1 MKRLSTLLVAAF
13 AGVCLAFTL
22 TPPSAAQV
30 QTPSVAD
37 FWAQPDFFR
46 PAISPSG
53 RYLAYVK
60 REGDEEYIVT
70 LDLNAAGGDM
80 KSVPV
85 GKVQINSLDWL
96 TDERLLVNFI
106 GYYGR
111 RSNKPI
117 AWGEIRDR
125 AEDGEILWRTVKSQ
139 STSAVMNRDGS
150 KPVTLFDRDPLRS
163 QRRFNA
169 TLVYDLPSD
178 PKNIIMQ
185 GPDEG
190 ELHLFKVNVGNGKAR
205 RIARGNEDTGA
216 WFVDRNGEAVLRWD
230 FKFNGQIIH
239 SYAKRTG
246 SDGDERWVRVKIGP
260 TDTIANN
267 GGEAFTPRAPSD
279 QPNKYYVTARPEGTK
294 TVSLYLYDY
303 TTDEYGEPVR
313 SDPNIDIADVDF
325 NRQTT
330 ALKSVTYS
338 GAKPMTEF
346 LDENTQAHMDGLQQY
361 FGPKAVITA
370 YESDISEQKWL
381 LSVVIPTEGT
391 TYVLYDKATQSPIEL
406 GNPNGAIR
414 GKGLADME
422 IINYTGR
429 DGMELVGYLSRPAGA
444 QPGDKPP
451 LIVMPHGGP
460 EARDEY
466 GWDIITQSLASAG
479 YQVFQPQ
486 FRGSSGYGLDFADA
500 GRRQWGKAMQYDVD
514 DGFDHLVAEGYADA
528 DRACLMGFSY
538 GGYAAF
544 AGATLTPT
552 KYQCYLA
559 GAGVSDLPRM
569 LRWVRDDL
577 GVIDLGQP
585 IPGSDSYAF
594 RYWTKHIGDL
604 IEDEEDM
611 IAHSPARLADRIVR
625 PMFIFHG
632 EYDRTVPIEQSR
644 IMMTAMDRAGKPYE
658 WHEMEQTAHSYG
670 NNVTRSVET
679 LEKVLAFLDKHLPVA
694 E

>member
-1 MKRLSTLLVAAF
+1 MKRLSTLFVAAI
-13 AGVCLAFTL
+13 AGISLAFTA
-22 TPPSAAQV
+22 TPIAAAQAP
-30 QTPSVAD
+30 TPTVED
-37 FWAQPDFFR
+37 FWAQNDFFQ
-46 PAISPSG
+46 PALSPNGQFLS
-53 RYLAYVK
+53 YIL
-60 REGDEEYIVT
+60 REGDDQYVVT
-70 LDLNAAGGDM
+70 MDLSAEGGDV
-80 KSVPV
+80 KSIPV
-85 GKVQINSLDWL
+85 GKVQVNSLDWL
-96 TDERLLVNFI
+96 TDDRLLVRFI

-117 AWGEIRDR
+117 AWGEVRDR
-125 AEDGEILWRTVKSQ
+125 AEAGEILWRSVKSQ

-150 KPVTLFDRDPLRS
+150 KPVTLFDKSPLRS

-178 PKNIIMQ
+178 PKHIIMQ
-185 GPDEG
+185 APDEG
-190 ELHLFKVNVGNGKAR
+190 KTHLFKVNISNGKVQ

-216 WFVDRNGEAVLRWD
+216 WFVDRDGDAVLRWD
-230 FKFNGQIIH
+230 FKFNGRIIH
-239 SYAKRTG
+239 SYAKRTNAEG
-246 SDGDERWVRVKIGP
+246 EERWVRVKVGP

-313 SDPNIDIADVDF
+313 SDPNIDIDTVRF
-325 NRQTT
+325 NRTTT
-330 ALKSVTYS
+330 ALQSVTYS
-338 GAKPMTEF
+338 GAKRITEF

-361 FGPKAVITA
+361 FGPKADISA
-370 YESDISEQKWL
+370 YESDTDEQKWL
-381 LSVVIPTEGT
+381 LSVVIPNEGT

-406 GNPNGAIR
+406 GNPNGAIK
-414 GKGLADME
+414 GKALADMD
-422 IINYTGR
+422 IISYTAR
-429 DGMELVGYLSRPAGA
+429 DGMELVGYLTRPAGA

-466 GWDIITQSLASAG
+466 GFDIIAQSLASAG

-486 FRGSSGYGLDFADA
+486 FRGSSGFGLDFADA
-500 GRRQWGKAMQYDVD
+500 GRRQWGRAMQHDVD
-514 DGFDHLVAEGYADA
+514 DGFDHLVAEGLADA
-528 DRACLMGFSY
+528 NRACLMGFSY

-569 LRWVRDDL
+569 LRWERDDG
-577 GVIDLGQP
+577 GVIDFGQP
-585 IPGSDSYAF
+585 KPGSDSYAY
-594 RYWTKHIGDL
+594 RYWTSHIGDL
-604 IEDEEDM
+604 VENREEIE
-611 IAHSPARLADRIVR
+611 AYSPITHVDAIQR

-632 EYDRTVPIEQSR
+632 ENDRIVPIEQSR
-644 IMMTAMDRAGKPYE
+644 VMMAAMDRAGKAYE
-658 WHEMEQTAHSYG
+658 WHEMEQTGHSYG

-679 LEKVLAFLDKHLPVA
+679 LEKVLDFLDRHLPVDG
-694 E
+694 

>member
-1 MKRLSTLLVAAF
+1 MAVF
-13 AGVCLAFTL
+13 AGICLTFTAA
-22 TPPSAAQV
+22 PVASA
-30 QTPSVAD
+30 QTPTPSLENL
-37 FWAQPDFFR
+37 WAQPDFFQ
-46 PAISPSG
+46 PALSPNG
-53 RYLAYVK
+53 QYLAYVK

-70 LDLNAAGGDM
+70 IDLNAAGGDL

-96 TDERLLVNFI
+96 TDERLLVNFV

-117 AWGEIRDR
+117 AWGEVRER
-125 AEDGEILWRTVKSQ
+125 FEDGEILWRSVKTQ
-139 STSAVMNRDGS
+139 STSAVMDRDGG

-163 QRRFNA
+163 QPRFNA

-185 GPDEG
+185 APDEG
-190 ELHLFKVNVGNGKAR
+190 DLHLFKVNVSNGKAR
-205 RIARGNEDTGA
+205 RIERGNEDTTQ
-216 WFVDRNGEAVLRWD
+216 WFVDREGEAVLRWD
-230 FKFNGQIIH
+230 LKYNGRIIH
-239 SYAKRTG
+239 SYAQRKD
-246 SDGDERWVRVKIGP
+246 SDGEEQWVRVKIGP

-279 QPNKYYVTARPEGTK
+279 LPNKYYVTARPEGTK

-303 TTDEYGEPVR
+303 TTDNYGDPVR
-313 SDPNIDIADVDF
+313 SDPNIDIATVRF
-325 NRQTT
+325 NRSST
-330 ALKSVTYS
+330 ALQSVTYS

-346 LDENTQAHMDGLQQY
+346 MDENTQAHMDGLQQY
-361 FGPKAVITA
+361 FGPQAVISA
-370 YESDISEQKWL
+370 YASDTNEQKWL
-381 LSVVIPTEGT
+381 LAVVIPNEST

-406 GNPNGAIR
+406 GNPNGAIK
-414 GKGLADME
+414 GKALADME
-422 IINYTGR
+422 IVSYTGR
-429 DGMELVGYLSRPAGA
+429 DGMELVGYLTRPAGA

-451 LIVMPHGGP
+451 MIVMPHGGP

-466 GWDIITQSLASAG
+466 GFDLIAQSLASAG

-486 FRGSSGYGLDFADA
+486 FRGSSGFGLDFADA
-500 GRRQWGKAMQYDVD
+500 GRRQWGRAMQYDVD
-514 DGFDHLVAEGYADA
+514 DGFDHLVAEGLADPN
-528 DRACLMGFSY
+528 RACLMGFSY

-585 IPGSDSYAF
+585 KPGSDSYAF
-594 RYWTKHIGDL
+594 RYWTSHIGDL
-604 IEDEEDM
+604 VEDREEIE
-611 IAHSPARLADRIVR
+611 AYSPITHVDAIQR

-632 EYDRTVPIEQSR
+632 ESDRIVPIEQSR
-644 IMMTAMDRAGKPYE
+644 VMMAAMDRAGKPYE
-658 WHEMEQTAHSYG
+658 WHEMEQTGHSYG
-670 NNVTRSVET
+670 NNVTRSIET
-679 LEKVLAFLDKHLPVA
+679 LEKVLDFLDKHLPVDG
-694 E
+694 